1 MPDEPTP
8 NRDTIDLAPS
18 ARAKCR
24 ACRRG
29 IEKGGARFA
38 EVAPNP
44 VAEGETRYY
53 YHPLCAADKR
63 PERMLAFLEAHAEVE
78 DRERLRAAAELG
90 VAHPRLSRLGAVG
103 RSPSGRAACRHCR
116 QNIDKGAL
124 RVALQPM
131 EDGRLG
137 AWGFVHA
144 DCARGYAGVAPSLE
158 RLQRYSEGLTD
169 ADWAEVATA
178 LTREVPAAERD
189 ATDAPEGGQAA
200 PAEAA
205 QGRDE

>member
-1 MPDEPTP
+1 MPDEPGP
-8 NRDTIDLAPS
+8 NRDSIDLAPS
-18 ARAKCR
+18 GRARCR
-24 ACRRG
+24 ACRRA
-29 IEKGGARFA
+29 IDKGTPRFA

-44 VAEGETRYY
+44 VAGGDTRYY

-63 PERMLAFLEAHAEVE
+63 PERVLAFLDAHAEALDE
-78 DRERLRAAAELG
+78 RERLRAAAQLG
-90 VAHPRLSRLGAVG
+90 VAHERLPRLGAVG

-144 DCARGYAGVAPSLE
+144 ACARSYAGVAPSLE
-158 RLQRYSEGLTD
+158 RLQRYSEGLND
-169 ADWAEVATA
+169 DDWAEMATA
-178 LTREVPAAERD
+178 LTREVAAAERD
-189 ATDAPEGGQAA
+189 AADGSTAA
-200 PAEAA
+200 PVEPSE
-205 QGRDE
+205 GRDG